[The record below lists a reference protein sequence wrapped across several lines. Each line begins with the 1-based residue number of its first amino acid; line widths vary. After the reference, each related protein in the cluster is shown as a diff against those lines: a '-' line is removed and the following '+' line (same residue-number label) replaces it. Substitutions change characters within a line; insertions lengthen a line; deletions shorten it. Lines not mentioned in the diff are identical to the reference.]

1 MKDKGASRKPVKDNG
16 TLVHPRIAELIRYY
30 VDHHLARLGPYP
42 SSVFFVLIT
51 NSILDEERPASY
63 VKSAKLSIAQLADMA
78 GMSKRKSIDALKA
91 LMNDWII
98 IRRPGRGRG
107 NTNRYYFLP
116 CAQWSH
122 SSPVHFKDVK
132 AGKVRDVKEPVG

>member
-1 MKDKGASRKPVKDNG
+1 MNDKG
-16 TLVHPRIAELIRYY
+16 TLFDPRISGLIRHY

-42 SSVFFVLIT
+42 ASIFFVLIT
-51 NSILDEERPASY
+51 NSTVDEERPASY

-122 SSPVHFKDVK
+122 SSPVHSGDDKVDT
-132 AGKVRDVKEPVG
+132 VRDVRNLVR

>member
-1 MKDKGASRKPVKDNG
+1 MSLRPVKDNG
-16 TLVHPRIAELIRYY
+16 ELVHPRIAELIRHY
-30 VDHHLARLGPYP
+30 VEHHLARLGPYP
-42 SSVFFVLIT
+42 SSIFFVLIA
-51 NSILDEERPASY
+51 NSTVDEERPASY

-122 SSPVHFKDVK
+122 SSPVHARDDK
-132 AGKVRDVKEPVG
+132 AGTVRDVRNLVR